1 MQRLAQPSGHVWA
14 EVANEAF
21 ARMSNF
27 VNSQH
32 NSRLGVVVVVAN
44 GNTPLDEFGVFVAR
58 WKVALLKWVV
68 VNRSAHWA
76 SLTDCE
82 LGDVL
87 HSEQ

>member
-1 MQRLAQPSGHVWA
+1 LQPEIIDRLLAGILPNLAEAIVQRLAQPSGHVWA

-44 GNTPLDEFGVFVAR
+44 GNTP
-58 WKVALLKWVV
+58 
-68 VNRSAHWA
+68 
-76 SLTDCE
+76 
-82 LGDVL
+82 
-87 HSEQ
+87 